1 MNNVQLIGRLTR
13 DGESRTSTSGVSFYR
28 NAVAVDR
35 KGKDAGTDFFNIV
48 AFGKSAEFMEKY
60 FRKGSKIGVTGH
72 LQSGKYKN
80 KDGIEIPTVDVVV
93 DSTDFCES
101 RADAPKPA
109 ENKPQDGFLNVPEG
123 LVEELPFT

>member
-13 DGESRTSTSGVSFYR
+13 DGESRTSTSGTVFYR

-72 LQSGKYKN
+72 LQSGKYTN
-80 KDGIEIPTVDVVV
+80 KEGIEIPTVDVVV

-109 ENKPQDGFLNVPEG
+109 EDKSQGGFLNVPEG

>member
-1 MNNVQLIGRLTR
+1 MNNVQIIGRLTR
-13 DGESRTSTSGVSFYR
+13 DGQSQTSASGTTFYR

-60 FRKGSKIGVTGH
+60 FRKGSKLAITGH

-80 KDGIEIPTVDVVV
+80 KEGIEIPTVDIIV
-93 DSTDFCES
+93 DSTDFFEAK
-101 RADAPKPA
+101 ADSPKSV
-109 ENKPQDGFLNVPEG
+109 EDKPRDEFLNVPEG